1 MKTKLLMYLLLF
13 LSLAVY
19 VACFFGIRSNVE
31 QSLSLLVASL
41 LVIYAFILWCINSK
55 VFIPKNDMNL
65 KVDMKIFF
73 GYGINHF
80 VFMFI
85 SSIILIQWMHHI
97 HVVIEA
103 NGITNI
109 QVILLGI
116 LGFFYLL
123 YAAYQILGE
132 HTQIFFSKIPY
143 VHKRWMKAVMIFFC
157 VVSAS
162 YNHSLVT
169 WGLQTIS
176 MLAGAMFVVFVIRNK
191 QQQKKKARQKPNYCD
206 YFQKPRR

>member
-1 MKTKLLMYLLLF
+1 MYLLLF

-73 GYGINHF
+73 GYGINRFICMF
-80 VFMFI
+80 V

-103 NGITNI
+103 NEITNI
-109 QVILLGI
+109 QVILLGV

-143 VHKRWMKAVMIFFC
+143 VHKRWMKAVMIFLCCICILQSLF
-157 VVSAS
+157 SNMGTP
-162 YNHSLVT
+162 NHFYVGRSHVCCICFYKF
-169 WGLQTIS
+169 GLDYLQEIIS
-176 MLAGAMFVVFVIRNK
+176 K
-191 QQQKKKARQKPNYCD
+191 TKKEYVLTKI
-206 YFQKPRR
+206 